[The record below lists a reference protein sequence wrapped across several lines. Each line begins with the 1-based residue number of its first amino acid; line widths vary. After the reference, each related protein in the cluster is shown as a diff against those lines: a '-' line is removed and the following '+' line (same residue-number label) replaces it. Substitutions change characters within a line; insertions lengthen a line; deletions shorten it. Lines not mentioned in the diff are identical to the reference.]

1 MTITINTP
9 EVQDIGRKNTFI
21 SWMNVDFGAQNDE
34 QIITHAADAEK
45 LRAVRIL
52 DANDKI
58 AQIAPN
64 FFEVTYTS
72 ETTTTIKNLVA
83 GASAGMTLVVEVAGV
98 S

>member
-1 MTITINTP
+1 MAVTINMA
-9 EVQDIGRKNTFI
+9 EVQEPGRKNTFI

-34 QIITHAADAEK
+34 QIITHAPDAEK

-72 ETTTTIKNLVA
+72 ESTTTIKNLVA
-83 GASAGMTLVVEVAGV
+83 GASAGITIVVEVAGV